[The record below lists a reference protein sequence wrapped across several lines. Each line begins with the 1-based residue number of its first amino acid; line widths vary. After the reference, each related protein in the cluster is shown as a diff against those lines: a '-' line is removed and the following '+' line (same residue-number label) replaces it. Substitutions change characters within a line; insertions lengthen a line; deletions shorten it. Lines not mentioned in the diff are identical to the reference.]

1 MSQLRRIKALIQ
13 SSFRRR
19 PPERI
24 EPGAPV
30 TPVTLASN
38 GAVPQSGLTKFDAGG
53 YEIAVANVE
62 GTFYALSD
70 VCTHRGC
77 SLSEGEL
84 DGTTLEC
91 ICHGSR
97 FDVSTGDVLRGPA
110 ERSVQVYAVRVQ
122 GDALVVDVPSGS

>member
-1 MSQLRRIKALIQ
+1 MSQLRRIKTLAQ
-13 SSFRRR
+13 ASFRRR
-19 PPERI
+19 PAERA
-24 EPGAPV
+24 EPGARV
-30 TPVTLASN
+30 TPLTLGSTS
-38 GAVPQSGLTKFDAGG
+38 AVPQSGLTKFDSGG

-70 VCTHRGC
+70 ICPHRGC

-110 ERSVQVYAVRVQ
+110 KRSVQVYAVRVK
-122 GDALVVDVPSGS
+122 GDALVVDVPSAS